1 MLVVTCIDLNL
12 VAQSLFTA
20 ATGPGQTVSLSAAA
34 KSAKIR
40 HPTLRKPKVA
50 MNITLT
56 VPEGSTTHGTPYL
69 LCKPPEWH
77 DYIVFF
83 FANYV
88 AHAATVILL
97 PGQGFWE
104 TFLSAI
110 TALLVTSSGI
120 VRAIDVVFQHP
131 IFRK

>member
-1 MLVVTCIDLNL
+1 
-12 VAQSLFTA
+12 
-20 ATGPGQTVSLSAAA
+20 
-34 KSAKIR
+34 
-40 HPTLRKPKVA
+40 

-56 VPEGSTTHGTPYL
+56 VPEGSTTHRTPYL

-88 AHAATVILL
+88 AHAATVVSL

-104 TFLSAI
+104 TFLTAI
-110 TALLVTSSGI
+110 AALLVPSSGI
-120 VRAIDVVFQHP
+120 VRAIDVFFQHP
-131 IFRK
+131 IFREQDPLRQAACAAALCMVVRVKLEEPDLYCFLPL